1 MVTSF
6 QKDKSKRPTEYDII
20 QLLQDAERS
29 NSIVVVCAPS
39 PLQPGA
45 DKQALRLITSA
56 YIRTHPETFSDFLL
70 SPTTFLPLSPE
81 EFCRQEVEPV
91 GKEADHAQIMA
102 LAETLQIGIRV
113 AYLDRSDVG
122 NGEVINWVEFG
133 PGTKEEDRPL
143 TLLYRYVLSG
153 SMELMV
159 DLVIS
164 MWLRKTFY

>member
-1 MVTSF
+1 M
-6 QKDKSKRPTEYDII
+6 
-20 QLLQDAERS
+20 
-29 NSIVVVCAPS
+29 
-39 PLQPGA
+39 
-45 DKQALRLITSA
+45 TSA
-56 YIRTHPETFSDFLL
+56 YIRTHPEIFADFLL

-143 TLLYRYVLSG
+143 TLLYRYVST
-153 SMELMV
+153 SLMR
-159 DLVIS
+159 DSAHITDRVIS
-164 MWLRKTFY
+164 MSWPRTSCPRMYTSSPMP

>member
-1 MVTSF
+1 MPRA
-6 QKDKSKRPTEYDII
+6 D
-20 QLLQDAERS
+20 LQS
-29 NSIVVVCAPS
+29 
-39 PLQPGA
+39 
-45 DKQALRLITSA
+45 LRLMTSA

-70 SPTTFLPLSPE
+70 SPTTFLPLTPE

-133 PGTKEEDRPL
+133 PNTKEEDRPL
-143 TLLYRYVLSG
+143 TLLYRYVP
-153 SMELMV
+153 
-159 DLVIS
+159 
-164 MWLRKTFY
+164 F

>member
-1 MVTSF
+1 M
-6 QKDKSKRPTEYDII
+6 
-20 QLLQDAERS
+20 
-29 NSIVVVCAPS
+29 
-39 PLQPGA
+39 
-45 DKQALRLITSA
+45 TSA

-70 SPTTFLPLSPE
+70 SPTTFLPLTPE

-102 LAETLQIGIRV
+102 LAETLQIGVRV

-143 TLLYRYVLSG
+143 TLLYRS
-153 SMELMV
+153 
-159 DLVIS
+159 VILPLHPTPYRQ
-164 MWLRKTFY
+164 LRLTNG

>member
-1 MVTSF
+1 M
-6 QKDKSKRPTEYDII
+6 
-20 QLLQDAERS
+20 
-29 NSIVVVCAPS
+29 
-39 PLQPGA
+39 PL
-45 DKQALRLITSA
+45 T
-56 YIRTHPETFSDFLL
+56 
-70 SPTTFLPLSPE
+70 PE
-81 EFCRQEVEPV
+81 EFCRQEVEPL

-143 TLLYRYVLSG
+143 TLLYRYVLVW
-153 SMELMV
+153 SMELTV

-164 MWLRKTFY
+164 MWLRKTFCQQVSEQLDHRVLLQILYFQYVTYSILLFDLKQLAFGAYSQYLPYQM

>member
-1 MVTSF
+1 MTS
-6 QKDKSKRPTEYDII
+6 E
-20 QLLQDAERS
+20 
-29 NSIVVVCAPS
+29 
-39 PLQPGA
+39 
-45 DKQALRLITSA
+45 

-70 SPTTFLPLSPE
+70 SPTTFMPLTPE
-81 EFCRQEVEPV
+81 EFCRQEVEPL

-143 TLLYRYVLSG
+143 TLLYRYVLVW
-153 SMELMV
+153 SMELTV

-164 MWLRKTFY
+164 MWLRKTFCRQVSEQLDHRVLLQILYFQYVTYSILLFDLKQLAFGAYSQYLPYQM